1 VIAGPALGSKL
12 VAATIATL
20 VAGLATAFAFG

>member
-1 VIAGPALGSKL
+1 MFFGEFIGL

-20 VAGLATAFAFG
+20 AVLRARRGPT